1 MGPGPG
7 RRVGCL
13 TPDRAITAAGCYLS
27 ECYHDVYQARAA
39 VLTAGPAQRTPS
51 FVGQR
56 THDGLALPS
65 AFLFLPFPLVDAA
78 RFTLASAA
86 VSAPA
91 PLPCLRPLALPLG
104 WMAGWLCLVVLVFL
118 VKPSLSV
125 QIGTPRR
132 RLLGIFQVCSL
143 LFVAHYKRSKRPC
156 VRVSR
161 CSFAGLDRKDQV
173 VVVVVVV
180 AVREPGPPILPT
192 YFQPLP
198 PSSAQLDTRRAIVLA
213 VERGPADL
221 VP

>member
-1 MGPGPG
+1 MRAGTWCQRLNHPCRWYY
-7 RRVGCL
+7 RR
-13 TPDRAITAAGCYLS
+13 TTSSHARHHRSSYLI
-27 ECYHDVYQARAA
+27 VQ
-39 VLTAGPAQRTPS
+39 Q
-51 FVGQR
+51 
-56 THDGLALPS
+56 PS
-65 AFLFLPFPLVDAA
+65 AFLFLPFPLVGAA

-143 LFVAHYKRSKRPC
+143 LHVAHYKRSKRPC

-192 YFQPLP
+192 FFQPLP

-213 VERGPADL
+213 VVRGPADL